1 MAKTIGQLITL
12 AGTAALVATGVGA
25 AAGLAVFG
33 TTAGVGFGSVGL
45 GSLLTASAALTAA
58 GNLISGLSGPKAAKP
73 DSTVQ
78 NIKTPIPPRVYAYGR
93 SRLHGASILFETA
106 SDGTTVDVYAFA
118 DGKADGIEQAYLN
131 DDKVTVSGG
140 VVQALPDK
148 KYQGGNVRAGWNLGN
163 AVETAFAAVIA
174 KLPGIWTANHRGDDV
189 VTGYLLKNPEK
200 EKYYLETY
208 PQGDNVEL
216 SLVGRWQLCF
226 DPRDGVTRWT
236 ESPVLQL
243 LHYLTVRRNYDY
255 NKRILPTLQYWIDAA
270 NICDEAVPLKNGG
283 TEPRYRSC
291 VTYDSRAASKEVRAS
306 FLETFDGWMGT
317 RGDGAIIIYAG
328 KVYTPTVTIGP
339 DDIISYKLD
348 TNVEDENRV
357 DQYTVGYVSAA
368 HDYNTVDC
376 TPWGDQTGDA
386 RTDAFSPQSPS
397 FSQNRRLAKRK
408 MAQVNAPKRGSC
420 VTNLG
425 GRKMRGHRYIYLD
438 LAEDGFDP
446 FDGILPIV
454 EVTSLQ
460 RDFQAGGLAFDWLL
474 TDTNIDA
481 WNPDT
486 EEGEPA
492 AVGDRVA
499 AQPLEAP
506 LLVSAEAQY
515 SDVGQS
521 SGNDDPIGGSD
532 PQAVTGVRILMVA
545 SGPTDRADLTWYARW
560 RSAAAATWNEREYT
574 DADPGPGVSLLTE
587 FVPYGTQIEVQASY
601 GVGDGRISDWSNSL
615 FVQTSP

>member
-12 AGTAALVATGVGA
+12 AGAVAVN
-25 AAGLAVFG
+25 VIP
-33 TTAGVGFGSVGL
+33 GL
-45 GSLLTASAALTAA
+45 GQLASAAILVGSAVA
-58 GNLISGLSGPKAAKP
+58 GQVISSLATGKAQKP

-131 DDKVTVSGG
+131 DDKVTVNGG

-148 KYQGGNVRAGWNLGN
+148 KYQGDNVRAGWNLGN

-174 KLPGIWTANHRGDDV
+174 KLPGIWTANHRGDGV

-226 DPRDGVTRWT
+226 DPRDGATRWT
-236 ESPVLQL
+236 ENPVLQL

-255 NKRILPTLQYWIDAA
+255 AKRILPTLQYWIDAA

-425 GRKMRGHRYIYLD
+425 GRKMRGHRYVYLD

-499 AQPLEAP
+499 AQPLETP

-521 SGNDDPIGGSD
+521 SGEGGSEEDPASGSD

-545 SGPTDRADLTWYARW
+545 SGPADRADLTWYARW

-574 DADPGPGVSLLTE
+574 DADPGPGITLLTE
-587 FVPYGTQIEVQASY
+587 FVPYGTEVEVQASY

-615 FVQTSP
+615 FVQTNP